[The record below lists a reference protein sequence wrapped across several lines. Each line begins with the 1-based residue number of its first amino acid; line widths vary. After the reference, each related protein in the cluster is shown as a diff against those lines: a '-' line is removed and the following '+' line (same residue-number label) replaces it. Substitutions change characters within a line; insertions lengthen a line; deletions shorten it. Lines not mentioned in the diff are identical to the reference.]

1 MFNKCAAGIDKLRQ
15 QGRFA
20 GSPDGMPEPDTWNNT
35 DEMSPESG
43 KYGTYY
49 VKMAGGR
56 RHSQKKRRIWFS
68 VFNNLSQ
75 NILVFHA
82 YAR

>member
-1 MFNKCAAGIDKLRQ
+1 MGKDHHRHHEEGVGEAA
-15 QGRFA
+15 
-20 GSPDGMPEPDTWNNT
+20 E
-35 DEMSPESG
+35 
-43 KYGTYY
+43 GTSL
-49 VKMAGGR
+49 ADI
-56 RHSQKKRRIWFS
+56 RRIVFSLYLSTDNVSWYKSTCTMYVLSNPLRNAKIQFS